1 MNVYTCT
8 CKLHSRTDAFNIKT
22 GLAVVLFYCC
32 VYTLLAFFYFCHI
45 LMVLIVQ
52 YNGLCPCSWTV

>member
-8 CKLHSRTDAFNIKT
+8 CKLHSRTDAFEIKT

-32 VYTLLAFFYFCHI
+32 VYMYTLLNAFFDFCHI
-45 LMVLIVQ
+45 LMVFNVQ
-52 YNGLCPCSWTV
+52 YNS